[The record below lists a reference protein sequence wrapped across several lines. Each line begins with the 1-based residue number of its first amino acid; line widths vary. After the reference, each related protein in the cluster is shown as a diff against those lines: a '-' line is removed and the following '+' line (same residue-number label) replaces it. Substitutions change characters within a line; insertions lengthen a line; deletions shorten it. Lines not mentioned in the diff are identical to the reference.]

1 MILLA
6 RFLRENRRSVI
17 GWSIAVA
24 AICFLYLPFY
34 PSMGGPELE
43 QLMSRMPSGMLA
55 LFGLDGPLDGV
66 GFTHATIFGLLG
78 TLLLILA
85 AVGWGARAVAGDEES
100 GALELT
106 LSYPVT
112 RAQIALQRALGIAVL
127 TAIVA
132 LVVALSIVALSGPA
146 QLGVQAGNASAAG
159 AAFWLL
165 GLLSGLVA
173 LAAGCISGRRGAATG
188 AGAVFAVAAYLAQT
202 IGKQVSGLEWLARLS
217 PFEWA
222 FGSEPLRHGLAFGG
236 LALLAAACAVCV
248 VAAIWGLQRR
258 DVGN

>member
-1 MILLA
+1 MILR

-17 GWSIAVA
+17 SWSVAVA

-43 QLMSRMPSGMLA
+43 QLMDRMPSAMLA
-55 LFGLDGPLDGV
+55 LFGLSGPLDGI

-85 AVGWGARAVAGDEES
+85 SVGWGARAVAGDEES

-106 LSYPVT
+106 LSYPVA
-112 RAQIALQRALGIAVL
+112 RAQVALQRALAIGVL
-127 TAIVA
+127 TLIVA
-132 LVVALSIVALSGPA
+132 LAVALSIVALSGPA
-146 QLGVQAGNASAAG
+146 QLGVQPANVFAAAAG
-159 AAFWLL
+159 FWLL
-165 GLLSGLVA
+165 GLLFGLVA

-188 AGAVFAVAAYLAQT
+188 AGAIAAVAAYLAQT
-202 IGKQVSGLEWLARLS
+202 LGNQVNGLEWLARLS

-222 FGSEPLRHGLAFGG
+222 FGNDPLRNGLSLGG
-236 LALLAAACAVCV
+236 LALLAALCAVCLV
-248 VAAIWGLQRR
+248 VAVWALQRR

>member
-1 MILLA
+1 MILFT

-17 GWSIAVA
+17 GWGVA
-24 AICFLYLPFY
+24 SASVCFLYLPFY

-43 QLMSRMPSGMLA
+43 QLMSRMPSAMLA
-55 LFGLDGPLDGV
+55 VFGLSGPLDGV

-112 RAQIALQRALGIAVL
+112 RAQVALQRALAMLVL
-127 TAIVA
+127 TSVLA

-146 QLGVQAGNASAAG
+146 QLNVAPVNALAAST
-159 AAFWLL
+159 AFWLL
-165 GLLSGLVA
+165 GLLFGLVA
-173 LAAGCISGRRGAATG
+173 LAAGCLSGRKGAATG
-188 AGAVFAVAAYLAQT
+188 AGAVAAVAAYLAQT
-202 IGKQVSGLEWLARLS
+202 LGNQVSGLEWLARLS

-222 FGSEPLRHGLAFGG
+222 FGSEPLRFGFSAGG
-236 LALLAAACAVCV
+236 LGLLAALCALCV
-248 VAAIWGLQRR
+248 VAAVWGLQRR